1 MHVFVVLD
9 DVSGARL
16 CLKLRVVYPWHDGHF
31 DALQDN
37 PLQAAVVSQPGIPIL
52 GGLDMWEHSYYL
64 KCASCTCIV
73 MQDEMSSDHRLMRF
87 CLPTGREPAADQ
99 LLRLPCVDGF

>member
-1 MHVFVVLD
+1 MPDVLLQSICCTCLSLEPVV
-9 DVSGARL
+9 S
-16 CLKLRVVYPWHDGHF
+16 PWHYGQI

-64 KCASCTCIV
+64 KCASYT
-73 MQDEMSSDHRLMRF
+73 
-87 CLPTGREPAADQ
+87 
-99 LLRLPCVDGF
+99 